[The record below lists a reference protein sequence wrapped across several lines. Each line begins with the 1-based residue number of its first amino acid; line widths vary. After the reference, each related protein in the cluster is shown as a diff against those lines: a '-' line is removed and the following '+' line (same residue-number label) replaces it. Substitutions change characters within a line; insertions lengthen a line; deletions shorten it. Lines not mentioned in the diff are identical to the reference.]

1 MSYSTCPGRTGLP
14 LIVLR
19 WLQSLDLTFS
29 PRNFRRDFSNGY
41 LIAEIFSRYFP
52 EDIHMHSFVNGT
64 SLSIKLSNW
73 AMLEKFFTKRNLK
86 PVRELID
93 GTIHCKP
100 GAAEIFVQD
109 IYTMLTNSR
118 IKHIQDEQIDFTDR
132 MYQDNLPLVARSTA
146 SRAIKNNIGLTEIM
160 AEPDI
165 YKNEQKINAILD
177 IHRQRRLI
185 EREQH
190 PSRFG
195 IKPTPRQ
202 LAIDHS
208 SILVRSFGTTR
219 LPKEKSIPALNNVP
233 STKIRGKTDVHFK
246 TIQVKQPEKFAFDV
260 NMNTEV
266 SSTHFK
272 ELQKRNLEI
281 QKKIYNQI

>member
-14 LIVLR
+14 LTVLR
-19 WLQSLDLTFS
+19 WLQSLDLTSS
-29 PRNFRRDFSNGY
+29 PKNFRRDFSNGY

-64 SLSIKLSNW
+64 SLSVKLSNW
-73 AMLEKFFTKRNLK
+73 ALLEKFFTKRNLK
-86 PVRELID
+86 PIRELID

-109 IYTMLTNSR
+109 IYTMLTDSR
-118 IKHIQDEQIDFTDR
+118 IKHIQDETIDFTDR
-132 MYQDNLPLVARSTA
+132 IYQDNLPLVARSTA
-146 SRAIKNNIGLTEIM
+146 SRAIKNNITMSEIM

-165 YKNEQKINAILD
+165 CKNKQKINAILD
-177 IHRQRRLI
+177 IHRQRRLM

-190 PSRFG
+190 PC
-195 IKPTPRQ
+195 
-202 LAIDHS
+202 
-208 SILVRSFGTTR
+208 
-219 LPKEKSIPALNNVP
+219 VP
-233 STKIRGKTDVHFK
+233 STQIRGKTDVHFK
-246 TIQVKQPEKFAFDV
+246 TIQVKQAEKFAFDV

-266 SSTHFK
+266 SGTHFK
-272 ELQKRNLEI
+272 ELQRRNSEI